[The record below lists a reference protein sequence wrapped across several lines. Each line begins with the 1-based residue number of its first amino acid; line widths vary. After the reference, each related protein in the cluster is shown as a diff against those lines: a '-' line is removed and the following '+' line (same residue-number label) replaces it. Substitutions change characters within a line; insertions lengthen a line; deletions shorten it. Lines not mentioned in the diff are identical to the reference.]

1 MTSTT
6 LRARKSELS
15 KISYRSHHGSNG
27 GQPEGDPRAQSGSF
41 LPLFWLCQKPWLQIR
56 KKTLWKSRIYV
67 LSPFNFDDTFFD
79 DTGDVT
85 PRQQLGA
92 GGGVLRGGSGPR
104 PSSIIGIEGSSV
116 PV

>member
-41 LPLFWLCQKPWLQIR
+41 LPLFWLCQKPRLQIR
-56 KKTLWKSRIYV
+56 KKTLRKSNVQV
-67 LSPFNFDDTFFD
+67 LSLFNFMTLFS
-79 DTGDVT
+79 TTLAMSHPGSSWV
-85 PRQQLGA
+85 QA
-92 GGGVLRGGSGPR
+92 GGSVGEDRGLDR
-104 PSSIIGIEGSSV
+104 PQSLA
-116 PV
+116 

>member
-41 LPLFWLCQKPWLQIR
+41 LPLFWLCQKPWLQIH
-56 KKTLWKSRIYV
+56 KKTLRKSRVYV
-67 LSPFNFDDTFFD
+67 LSPFNLMTLFLT
-79 DTGDVT
+79 TLAMSHPGSSWV
-85 PRQQLGA
+85 QA
-92 GGGVLRGGSGPR
+92 GGSLGEDRGLGR
-104 PSSIIGIEGSSV
+104 PQSLA
-116 PV
+116 